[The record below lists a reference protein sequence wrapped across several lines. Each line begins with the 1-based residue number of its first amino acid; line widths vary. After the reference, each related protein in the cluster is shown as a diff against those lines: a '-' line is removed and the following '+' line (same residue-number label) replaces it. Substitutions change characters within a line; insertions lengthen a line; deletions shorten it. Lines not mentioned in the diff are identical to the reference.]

1 MAFSGDACA
10 HEMGDHSDNPPPH
23 WPYHAFFVSTGLVF
37 MAAGA
42 LTARRMKGK
51 KWWLKAHKTIALLGA
66 SFALAGFFIAAYLV
80 STYLDTYFVR
90 ELHSYLG
97 ILSVLLVIFT
107 PIIGFMQF
115 RLNDKRIRTIHK
127 LSGRATLAFVGA
139 NILAGLQMVLK

>member
-1 MAFSGDACA
+1 MALSGDACA
-10 HEMGDHSDNPPPH
+10 HEMDDQSDTPPLH

-37 MAAGA
+37 MTAGV

-66 SFALAGFFIAAYLV
+66 SFALAGFLIAAYLV

-90 ELHSYLG
+90 EPHSYLG
-97 ILSVLLVIFT
+97 ILSILLVIFT

-115 RLNDKRIRTIHK
+115 QLKDKRIRAIHK
-127 LSGRATLAFVGA
+127 WSGRATLAFVLA